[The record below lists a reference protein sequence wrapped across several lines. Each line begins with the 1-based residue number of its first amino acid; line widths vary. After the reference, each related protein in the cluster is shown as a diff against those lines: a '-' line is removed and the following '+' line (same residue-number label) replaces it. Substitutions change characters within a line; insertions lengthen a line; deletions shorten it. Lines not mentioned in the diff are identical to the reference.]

1 MDRISRP
8 ADSQEPATRHRV
20 DGGSEGVLDGFTR
33 HAAFL
38 LVLLSSIVIG
48 IMAADILHPVVS
60 TQYALGVATGI
71 VTYVLLLR
79 WGVARWLA
87 ALATAP
93 LLWDTHRLAGEH
105 GFLADTGSALGAA
118 LLLSTGLLML
128 FWRLPIHPM
137 GAAVAGV
144 ALGAATLLQHA
155 SAPIVLVALLGTLLA
170 GAPWRE
176 RWANALAVLVGWALV
191 ILPWVAWSYIVHGE
205 LPLDLARRH
214 PGELLT
220 YQDTGPVLSTVL
232 VGGLVLG
239 MLAASGAGRA
249 GPSRMRAISLVL
261 CLAPLAVL
269 LGALSVGEPTD
280 SGLPSQVLLPA
291 AGALGLTA
299 LLRGRRGSATDRP
312 QVDAVD
318 DAARAD
324 FRERYGEP
332 AFAPVAIV
340 IAAYNEATGLPGVL
354 STLPSTVCGLTTD
367 IVVVDDGSTDGTAE
381 AVRHHDAAY
390 TVSAP
395 VNRGQGAAMRLGYR
409 VAREHGAQHIITT
422 DADGQY
428 DIADFPAVLRPIL
441 DGSADFVT
449 GSRRLGHH
457 HSDDR
462 FRRTGVF
469 VFAWAVN
476 VLTGTRVT
484 DTSFGLRAMRAEV
497 TGSVTLN
504 QPQYQSS
511 ELLIGVHSHGY
522 GIVEVPGTMHVRTAG
537 TTKKGGNISYG
548 CRYAGVVLGTWW
560 REGCPSPVTERAPAL
575 LAQPDHT
582 RTSHHPR

>member
-1 MDRISRP
+1 MSPTQHALWWRHSPAPPDRGSSAVAAPPRSTRSPGSLGRRLPGLSRPSTWRPCPERCRLWSSTSLVPAAVGSSPRSPCPKACVASGLTSHRRLSHRVRAMPRTSGPPAMDRISRP
-8 ADSQEPATRHRV
+8 ADSQEPSTRHRV

-71 VTYVLLLR
+71 ATYVLLLR

-239 MLAASGAGRA
+239 MLAASGAGR
-249 GPSRMRAISLVL
+249 
-261 CLAPLAVL
+261 
-269 LGALSVGEPTD
+269 
-280 SGLPSQVLLPA
+280 
-291 AGALGLTA
+291 
-299 LLRGRRGSATDRP
+299 DR
-312 QVDAVD
+312 
-318 DAARAD
+318 
-324 FRERYGEP
+324 
-332 AFAPVAIV
+332 
-340 IAAYNEATGLPGVL
+340 
-354 STLPSTVCGLTTD
+354 
-367 IVVVDDGSTDGTAE
+367 
-381 AVRHHDAAY
+381 
-390 TVSAP
+390 
-395 VNRGQGAAMRLGYR
+395 
-409 VAREHGAQHIITT
+409 
-422 DADGQY
+422 
-428 DIADFPAVLRPIL
+428 
-441 DGSADFVT
+441 
-449 GSRRLGHH
+449 
-457 HSDDR
+457 
-462 FRRTGVF
+462 
-469 VFAWAVN
+469 
-476 VLTGTRVT
+476 
-484 DTSFGLRAMRAEV
+484 
-497 TGSVTLN
+497 
-504 QPQYQSS
+504 
-511 ELLIGVHSHGY
+511 
-522 GIVEVPGTMHVRTAG
+522 
-537 TTKKGGNISYG
+537 K
-548 CRYAGVVLGTWW
+548 
-560 REGCPSPVTERAPAL
+560 
-575 LAQPDHT
+575 
-582 RTSHHPR
+582 